1 VSDIKGQVAAGVAP
15 SAGSDA
21 AKPGATQA
29 PETPGQQE
37 APSLD
42 SADRRR
48 WPRLLAKPNF
58 NGPEVQAKRGGAP
71 IFAGLEWTLPMIER
85 FDVALAA
92 HARRLALDI
101 YPIQYEVITADQMID
116 LCSTVGMPVHYPH
129 WSFGKHLVSQDHGY
143 RKGVSGLAYEI
154 VINTNPAL
162 VYLMETNTLPLQVLV
177 MAHAAYGHNAFFKSN
192 YLFQQ
197 FTQADAILDYL
208 TFARN
213 FINECEDRHG
223 WREVERVLDCC
234 HTLAP
239 YGIDRHK
246 RPKQLSARREQERL
260 TERLRQAERDYNA
273 DVAYLYER
281 LNRDGGASGNDKP
294 MFEPQD
300 NLLYFIEKNAPRLA
314 PWQRELVRIVRKVSQ
329 YFYPQ
334 RLTKVANEGAATF
347 WHYTLLHELYDNGQV
362 DDGFMLEWLSNHSD
376 VVTQRP
382 FDSKYYSGINPYAL
396 GFSIFRDIRRI
407 CERPTDEDREWFP
420 QLAGTR
426 WVDAIRFA
434 MTNFKDESL
443 IEQYLS
449 PKVMRDMRLFMLAD
463 HERDRSKYMVE
474 AIHNDEGYRRVRQG
488 LAAQYRMEANTPPL
502 SVVRYAADSDRALL
516 LQHHVERGRLL
527 DAESAATVL
536 QHLHELWQ
544 FDVVLEEVDDN
555 GTRLKIHRT

>member
-1 VSDIKGQVAAGVAP
+1 MTTKAEPPPDAP
-15 SAGSDA
+15 AFDG
-21 AKPGATQA
+21 G
-29 PETPGQQE
+29 
-37 APSLD
+37 
-42 SADRRR
+42 DRRR
-48 WPRLLAKPNF
+48 WPRLLTKPAF
-58 NGPEVQAKRGGAP
+58 DVTQAKARRTGRSDSNLIASGV
-71 IFAGLEWTLPMIER
+71 EWTLPMIDR
-85 FDVALAA
+85 FDQALAA
-92 HARRLALDI
+92 HARRLELDI

-116 LCSTVGMPVHYPH
+116 LCSTVGMPVHYAH

-154 VINTNPAL
+154 VINTSPAL

-192 YLFQQ
+192 YLFRQ

-213 FINECEDRHG
+213 FINDCEDRYG

-246 RPKQLSARREQERL
+246 RPKQLSARRERERL
-260 TERLRQAERDYNA
+260 AERLRQAERDYNA

-281 LNRDGGASGNDKP
+281 LNRETSSEQP
-294 MFEPQD
+294 TFEPQD

-347 WHYTLLHELYDNGQV
+347 WHYTLLHELYDHGQV

-396 GFSIFRDIRRI
+396 GFAIFRDIRRI
-407 CERPTDEDREWFP
+407 CEQPTDEDREWFP
-420 QLAGTR
+420 QLAGTN
-426 WVDAIRFA
+426 WVEGVHFA
-434 MTNFKDESL
+434 MSNFKDESL

-474 AIHNDEGYRRVRQG
+474 AIHNDQGYRRVRQT
-488 LAAQYRMEANTPPL
+488 LAAQYRMEAYTPPL

-516 LQHHVERGRLL
+516 LQHRVERGRLL

>member
-1 VSDIKGQVAAGVAP
+1 MSPNAP
-15 SAGSDA
+15 AEGAPPTRDDD
-21 AKPGATQA
+21 PGH
-29 PETPGQQE
+29 
-37 APSLD
+37 
-42 SADRRR
+42 DRRR
-48 WPRLLAKPNF
+48 WPKLLAKSGFAPTA
-58 NGPEVQAKRGGAP
+58 GRQRAAHPIATGA
-71 IFAGLEWTLPMIER
+71 EWTLPMIER
-85 FDVALAA
+85 FDVALAE

-154 VINTNPAL
+154 VINTSPAL

-177 MAHAAYGHNAFFKSN
+177 MAHAAYGHNAFFKNN
-192 YLFQQ
+192 YLFRQ

-213 FINECEDRHG
+213 FITDCEDRYG
-223 WREVERVLDCC
+223 WRDVERVLDCC

-239 YGIDRHK
+239 YGIDRHR
-246 RPKQLSARREQERL
+246 RPKQLSARRERERL
-260 TERLRQAERDYNA
+260 AERLRQAERDYNA
-273 DVAYLYER
+273 DVAYLYEGSR
-281 LNRDGGASGNDKP
+281 AGRDKDQPA
-294 MFEPQD
+294 FEPQD

-347 WHYTLLHELYDNGQV
+347 WHYTLLHELYDAGQV
-362 DDGFMLEWLSNHSD
+362 DDGFMLEWLANHSD

-382 FDSKYYSGINPYAL
+382 FDHKHYHGLNPYAL
-396 GFSIFRDIRRI
+396 GFSIYRDIRRI
-407 CERPTDEDREWFP
+407 CEQPTDEDREWFP
-420 QLAGTR
+420 QLAGTD
-426 WVDAIRFA
+426 WLEAIHFA
-434 MTNFKDESL
+434 MANFKDESL

-449 PKVMRDMRLFMLAD
+449 PKVMRDLRLFMLGD
-463 HERDRSKYMVE
+463 LESDRSRYLVE
-474 AIHNDEGYRRVRQG
+474 AIHNEQGYRRVRQA
-488 LAAQYRMEANTPPL
+488 LAAQYRMEAHTPPL

-516 LQHHVERGRLL
+516 VQHRVERGRLL
-527 DAESAATVL
+527 DAESTANVL

-544 FDVVLEEVDDN
+544 FDVVLEEVDDS